1 LRTRGPSAA
10 TGRSARDLITARREV
25 NVTTVR
31 PRVDEVAYRQNLAAI
46 AEMSQRA
53 GVPLIFVI
61 LRDNPVQT
69 YHLRHGI
76 AALERRE
83 HGIAVA
89 HLSVAATTS
98 NWFQALARLHL
109 AEAYRRRS
117 QPTTDA
123 ERCTPPWPVTSSMDA
138 LPIRM
143 APTMP

>member
-1 LRTRGPSAA
+1 
-10 TGRSARDLITARREV
+10 
-25 NVTTVR
+25 VTTVR

-89 HLSVAATTS
+89 YLSVAATTS
-98 NWFQALARLHL
+98 NWFSGAGSSAPG
-109 AEAYRRRS
+109 RS
-117 QPTTDA
+117 VSTAQPAD
-123 ERCTPPWPVTSSMDA
+123 D
-138 LPIRM
+138 
-143 APTMP
+143 